1 MAELSFGSRCGPREF
16 SGTSPIKFRGL
27 MVDVTRLYTQYHPLH
42 PTRPSKMFNLSENS
56 RLRGSGHLILNVFR
70 AFNIIGLLA
79 VATASWVL
87 IVMSGLTGN
96 FFFFEAVS
104 HAFTSATAAL
114 LICSE
119 LNLFKRYFATRW
131 PVLSPYHGLTWLGI
145 AMVVMGCHILGNLNR
160 RSVTSKNMGPHLW
173 RLVLA
178 AGILSITFGF
188 FNIVSSLVF
197 RDSDN
202 GITARNIRSDGA
214 IATSSTKNSFTDAY
228 STRSNSVRNEKSF
241 RRLTQK
247 IAPWAASGKLKISKP
262 IRVTDDD
269 VEAKGH
275 DDQHSNPYPEDRS
288 SPIMPDVARPPT
300 ALHPINTRFTS
311 YSEASHMNRF

>member
-1 MAELSFGSRCGPREF
+1 
-16 SGTSPIKFRGL
+16 
-27 MVDVTRLYTQYHPLH
+27 
-42 PTRPSKMFNLSENS
+42 MFNLSENS
-56 RLRGSGHLILNVFR
+56 RLRGSGHLLLNVFR

-79 VATASWVL
+79 VAVASWVL

-96 FFFFEAVS
+96 FFFFEAAS

-131 PVLSPYHGLTWLGI
+131 PTLSPYHGLTWLGI
-145 AMVVMGCHILGNLNR
+145 AMVVMGCHVLGNLNR
-160 RSVTSKNMGPHLW
+160 RSVTTKNMGPHLW

-178 AGILSITFGF
+178 AGILSITFGL
-188 FNIVSSLVF
+188 FNIISSIVF
-197 RDSDN
+197 RDPDN

-214 IATSSTKNSFTDAY
+214 IATSSTKASFTDAY
-228 STRSNSVRNEKSF
+228 STRSDSIRNEKSF

-247 IAPWAASGKLKISKP
+247 LSPWAGGKPKISKP
-262 IRVTDDD
+262 IRVADDD
-269 VEAKGH
+269 VESRGH
-275 DDQHSNPYPEDRS
+275 DAHDNNNNNNNSYPEDRS
-288 SPIMPDVARPPT
+288 SPIMPEVARPPT